1 MCPWPKSASTTM
13 AEDSFSD
20 SDQRGIT
27 HFDPNLVE
35 SEKSDKAH
43 VRVVKARTRTTQN
56 RKRRQLVSC
65 LQVAISC

>member
-35 SEKSDKAH
+35 SEKSDKAR
-43 VRVVKARTRTTQN
+43 VRVVKQEPEQHEIGNAD
-56 RKRRQLVSC
+56 S
-65 LQVAISC
+65 

>member
-1 MCPWPKSASTTM
+1 M

-35 SEKSDKAH
+35 SEKSDKAR
-43 VRVVKARTRTTQN
+43 VRVVKQEPEQHEIGNAD
-56 RKRRQLVSC
+56 S
-65 LQVAISC
+65 